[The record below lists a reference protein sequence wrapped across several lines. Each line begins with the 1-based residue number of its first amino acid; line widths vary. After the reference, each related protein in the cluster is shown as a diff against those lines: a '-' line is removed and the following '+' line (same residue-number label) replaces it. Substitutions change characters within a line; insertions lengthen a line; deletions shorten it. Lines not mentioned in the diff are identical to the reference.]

1 MTKHG
6 FKEITASNWLEQD
19 PVLKG
24 FVRIDPNLG
33 PVELSGDDWAAAFLE
48 PSLDPVVLDE
58 IQGLFEVARGAMI
71 YGNFFYPLFTL
82 GAEQLYRVAEA
93 AVKQKCTQMG
103 EVSLRSFYN
112 RINWLH
118 EKSVIL
124 SADVPR
130 WHAVR
135 KLRNYASHPNWQQI
149 MAPGNA
155 LGTLETLSDLI
166 NHIFDGA

>member
-1 MTKHG
+1 MTKYG
-6 FKEITASNWLEQD
+6 FKEIDVSNWLSQD

-24 FVRIDPNLG
+24 FVRFDPGLG
-33 PVELSGDDWAAAFLE
+33 SVQLGGDDWAAAFLE
-48 PSLDPVVLDE
+48 PSLDPSVPDE
-58 IQGLFEVARGAMI
+58 IHGLFEVARGAMI

-93 AVKQKCTQMG
+93 AVKQRCAQMG
-103 EVSLRSFYN
+103 GSGLRSFSK

-118 EKSVIL
+118 EESVII
-124 SADVPR
+124 STDVPR

-155 LGTLETLSDLI
+155 LGTLETLSYLI
-166 NHIFDGA
+166 NQLFKGA